1 LYIALLFQQ
10 AKFVIMKSNS
20 DTHSDSSPHRGPAQ
34 QSDGNRR
41 GAFKTGIIELE
52 EMEFYAYHGHFEEE
66 QIVGNKFLVNISIE
80 TDCSAAAKSDNLN
93 DALNYVSIYKI
104 TKEEMDKKS
113 YLLENL
119 TGRIIDRIHK
129 EFPQIIHSKVKV
141 SKLNPPMGGR
151 MEKVSVTF
159 TR

>member
-1 LYIALLFQQ
+1 
-10 AKFVIMKSNS
+10 MK
-20 DTHSDSSPHRGPAQ
+20 R
-34 QSDGNRR
+34 
-41 GAFKTGIIELE
+41 TGIIELE

-80 TDCSAAAKSDNLN
+80 TDCSKAAVSDDLN

-104 TKEEMDKKS
+104 TKEEMEKKS

-129 EFPQIIHSKVKV
+129 EFPQIVHSKVKV

-151 MEKVSVTF
+151 MEKVSITLE
-159 TR
+159 R

>member
-1 LYIALLFQQ
+1 MGL
-10 AKFVIMKSNS
+10 
-20 DTHSDSSPHRGPAQ
+20 
-34 QSDGNRR
+34 
-41 GAFKTGIIELE
+41 IELE

-104 TKEEMDKKS
+104 TKEEMEKKS

-119 TGRIIDRIHK
+119 TNRIIDRIHK
-129 EFPQIIHSKVKV
+129 EFPQIVHSKVKV

-159 TR
+159 SR